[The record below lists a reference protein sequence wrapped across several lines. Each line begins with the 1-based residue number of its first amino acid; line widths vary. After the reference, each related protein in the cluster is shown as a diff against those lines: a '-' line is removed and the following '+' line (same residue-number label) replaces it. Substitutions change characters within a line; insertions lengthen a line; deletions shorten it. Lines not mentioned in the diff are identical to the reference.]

1 MTSLKTL
8 GMIIIREIAVYR
20 FVILDPRTPK
30 FTKLL
35 LLFTIFY
42 ALIPIDL
49 IPDFIQI
56 FGLLDDAVVIPLL
69 VIAGLQL
76 IPKEVL
82 KDCRRKA
89 QND

>member
-1 MTSLKTL
+1 MKLRAL
-8 GMIIIREIAVYR
+8 GKIFIREIAVYR
-20 FVILDPRTPK
+20 LLISDPRTPK
-30 FTKLL
+30 ITKLL
-35 LLFTIFY
+35 LVFTIFY